1 MLPIDSPKETG
12 KRNMEKNP
20 EIAIIVAI
28 GNDGVHNRAIGHN
41 NQLLWRIKEDLKR
54 FKELSLGHPLI
65 MGRKTYESIG
75 RPLPGRTTIVV
86 TRNPNW
92 TTEGVLTTH
101 SFEDALALAKTLDRE
116 RIVISGGTE
125 IYEQALPYTT
135 KLYLTL
141 IEDSKEA
148 DSFFPPYEELFTKK
162 TFEEKHTTDEGLVYT
177 WRDLE
182 RADTRKR

>member
-1 MLPIDSPKETG
+1 METT
-12 KRNMEKNP
+12 P

-75 RPLPGRTTIVV
+75 RPLPGRTTIVI

-92 TTEGVLTTH
+92 TAEGVLVTH
-101 SFEDALALAKTLDRE
+101 SFDEALTLAKTLDE
-116 RIVISGGTE
+116 KRIVIAGGTE
-125 IYEQALPYTT
+125 IYKQALPHTN

-148 DSFFPPYEELFTKK
+148 DSFFPQYEELFTKK
-162 TFEEKHTTDEGLVYT
+162 TFEEQHTTDEGLVYT

-182 RADTRKR
+182 R